1 MVEIKKISVVSIV
14 DKGTRFY
21 ITALKCFMY
30 QTYQNTEWLII
41 DNTGSGILKAKL
53 EKYII
58 KDERIRVISNMMP
71 RTKPEVLK
79 QAFELATGNYIAFL
93 NPSDYWVS
101 DKLARQTGFMLRY
114 KASLSHTSYGFA
126 DDGCHLLPIGCY
138 HIQKDLNMLNYSL
151 KNPVSLSTLMIS
163 KDALIDFSKFEM
175 SSDSDEMMFFLKT
188 GLVSSGMSDVLTLCR
203 PIFDEDT
210 RAELEKMIA
219 SVSAQNPNAADI
231 TLRVLEHHAHAALNV
246 EGLKLDPTICI
257 GYDVIA
263 SLTKLRNYKI

>member
-1 MVEIKKISVVSIV
+1 
-14 DKGTRFY
+14 
-21 ITALKCFMY
+21 A
-30 QTYQNTEWLII
+30 
-41 DNTGSGILKAKL
+41 
-53 EKYII
+53 
-58 KDERIRVISNMMP
+58 
-71 RTKPEVLK
+71 
-79 QAFELATGNYIAFL
+79 
-93 NPSDYWVS
+93 
-101 DKLARQTGFMLRY
+101 
-114 KASLSHTSYGFA
+114 
-126 DDGCHLLPIGCY
+126 
-138 HIQKDLNMLNYSL
+138 
-151 KNPVSLSTLMIS
+151 
-163 KDALIDFSKFEM
+163 
-175 SSDSDEMMFFLKT
+175 SDEMMFFLKT